1 MVDTTA
7 DEEVRD
13 LKNKAHQIFQIFT
26 QASKI
31 LAYESWGYDE
41 YGRDFFIEI
50 MTRAARL
57 ETFIESRGTRGK

>member
-13 LKNKAHQIFQIFT
+13 LKNKAHQIFT

-57 ETFIESRGTRGK
+57 ETYIESRGTRGK